1 MRRPRHR
8 TASVWASEEGV
19 DGLKNSKKQLD
30 AIAAELNGGQN
41 WLEIRRTIAAKPLG
55 NVRAL
60 SKELAEKEGGRAKE
74 IFAARAKLLV
84 QITELDQFAYE
95 RQCKELAGYQVGPDK
110 ERVDPSRLLS
120 VIDQAKKSLDV
131 ITGA

>member
-1 MRRPRHR
+1 MDLGALAMELARDVGGAERADLLFRRGRR
-8 TASVWASEEGV
+8 NAFEQKY
-19 DGLKNSKKQLD
+19 DD
-30 AIAAELNGGQN
+30 AFADFRLAE
-41 WLEIRRTIAAKPLG
+41 
-55 NVRAL
+55 
-60 SKELAEKEGGRAKE
+60 ELAEKEGGRAKE